1 MGKFKNIEAI
11 IEITDMKFPNIG
23 IGYYE
28 DKRIEIKNT
37 LIGQKVKTF
46 ISKSRKKYV
55 GNRSEVFEKADYEI
69 APKCQDFRICGGC
82 TFQSIPYEKELEIKE
97 KLVLDIFKSHGV
109 EINNYLGI
117 NKSPLVEE
125 YRNKME
131 YSFGDEEKD
140 GDLALGMRKINSFY
154 EVVTS
159 KHCNIVDEDFRN
171 ILTLTLNFFK
181 NTDEQF
187 YHKMRRT
194 GTLRHLLVRK
204 GHNTGDIIIGLV
216 TTSDLKAD
224 VNSYKETLLNSTYK
238 GTIKGIYQIV
248 NDNLADTVIADQFI
262 TLYGDEFFYDEILG
276 LKFKISPFSF
286 FQTNTKGAEELYSIV
301 LDFLGDVDNKKVFD
315 LYSGTGTIGQIVSK
329 KASEVV
335 SIEIVEEAVLSARDN
350 AKLNGINNATFLC
363 GDVFAVLDGL
373 DFVPDT
379 IIVDPPRDGLS
390 PKAIEKI
397 ISYGVKN
404 IVYVSCKPSSLVRDL
419 QIFEQGGYSVE
430 KVKLQDMFSRTYH
443 VETVVKLSLKSGLP
457 KIDITMEVDMD
468 SLYTEEEKATY
479 KNIKEY
485 VQNKYGVDVHTSYIA
500 QVKRMCGLDMGVNYN
515 KASDDGA
522 KAQQCPSDKVEYIK
536 DALSYFKLI

>member
-11 IEITDMKFPNIG
+11 IEITDMEFPNIG
-23 IGYYE
+23 IGHYE
-28 DKRIEIKNT
+28 DKKVQIKNSLT
-37 LIGQKVKTF
+37 GQKIKTF

-55 GNRSEVFEKADYEI
+55 GTRSEVFEKADYEI
-69 APKCQDFRICGGC
+69 EPKCQDFRVCGGC
-82 TFQSIPYEKELEIKE
+82 TFQSITYEKELEIKE
-97 KLVLDIFKSHGV
+97 KLVLDIFKSQGV
-109 EINNYLGI
+109 EIKNYLGI
-117 NKSPLVEE
+117 NKSPLIEE

-140 GDLALGMRKINSFY
+140 GDLALGMRKVNSFY

-171 ILTLTLNFFK
+171 ILNLTLNFFK
-181 NTDEQF
+181 NTDEKF
-187 YHKMRRT
+187 YHKMRRI
-194 GTLRHLLVRK
+194 GSLRHLLVRK

-216 TTSDLKAD
+216 TTSELKAD
-224 VNSYKETLLNSTYK
+224 VNMYKDILLNSSYK
-238 GTIKGIYQIV
+238 GNIKGIYHIV
-248 NDNLADTVIADQFI
+248 NDNLADTVVADEFI
-262 TLYGDEFFYDEILG
+262 TLYGEDFFYDEILG

-350 AKLNGINNATFLC
+350 AKLNDIDNATFLC

-373 DFVPDT
+373 DFTPDT

-390 PKAIEKI
+390 AKAIEKI
-397 ISYGVKN
+397 ISYGVQN

-419 QIFEQGGYSVE
+419 LIFNEGGYKVE
-430 KVKLQDMFSRTYH
+430 KMKMQDMFSRTYH
-443 VETVVKLSLKSGLP
+443 VETVVL
-457 KIDITMEVDMD
+457 ITK
-468 SLYTEEEKATY
+468 T
-479 KNIKEY
+479 N
-485 VQNKYGVDVHTSYIA
+485 
-500 QVKRMCGLDMGVNYN
+500 
-515 KASDDGA
+515 
-522 KAQQCPSDKVEYIK
+522 
-536 DALSYFKLI
+536 